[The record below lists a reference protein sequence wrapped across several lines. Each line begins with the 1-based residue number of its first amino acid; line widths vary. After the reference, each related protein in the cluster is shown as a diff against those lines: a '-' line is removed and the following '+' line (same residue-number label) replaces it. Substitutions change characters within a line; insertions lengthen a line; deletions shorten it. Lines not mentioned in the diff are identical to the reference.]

1 VPLLECRDLTRR
13 FGGLIAVDNVNMA
26 VEAGEI
32 RAVIGPNG
40 AGKSTLFNLV
50 TGVLSP
56 TNGEIFFAGERITGL
71 PVYEIIQKGIART
84 FQLTHLFPNLTVR
97 ENARIAAQA
106 PHADRWRPI
115 AGGHVIAESTRIA
128 DDVLK
133 QVRLSQ
139 FANMKAGLLSH
150 GDQRLLEIAMATAQ
164 MPRLLMLDEPTQG
177 LSIEETDR
185 AVQILRGMLSNG
197 NLTVILVEHDME
209 VVFKLADK
217 ITVLHRGRVIADG
230 LPAEVKANAE
240 VQSAYLG
247 GLD

>member
-1 VPLLECRDLTRR
+1 MPLLECRGVTRR
-13 FGGLIAVDNVNMA
+13 FGGLVAVDNVDME

-50 TGVLSP
+50 TGVLPP
-56 TNGEIFFAGERITGL
+56 TQGEISFAGERITGL
-71 PVYEIIQKGIART
+71 PVYAIIQKGIART
-84 FQLTHLFPNLTVR
+84 FQLTHLFPNLTVH

-115 AGGHVIAESTRIA
+115 AGKHVMAASARIA
-128 DDVLK
+128 DEVLE
-133 QVRLSQ
+133 QVRLTR
-139 FANMKAGLLSH
+139 FARMKAGLLSH

-164 MPRLLMLDEPTQG
+164 KPRLLMLDEPTQG

-185 AVQILRGMLSNG
+185 AIQILRDMLRQG

-230 LPAEVKANAE
+230 SPAEVKANAE